1 MKIAILGAGAM
12 GSAIGALL
20 HKAGNK
26 VTLIEVSRPTIEAVQ
41 KHGLII
47 QDKAGNQ
54 QTVHIQITD
63 QPASI
68 GVVDLL
74 LVFVKC
80 YQTETAMKNAFP
92 ILGPNTTVLSL
103 QNGWGNGPR
112 IASIA
117 GEERVV
123 LGVCYHSATVLAPGH
138 VLHAGQGKTF
148 MGELD
153 GTDSLRLQRI
163 VKTFNTAGI
172 AVESSRQ
179 VLKEIWSKLALNV
192 ATLPTSST
200 VRLTADRL
208 LDTPQMQELMKDL
221 LREVVAV
228 ANAQNIPLD
237 FNERWDT
244 ITGLLS
250 KLAPNTKGSMLQDV
264 ENRRQTEI
272 DVMCGAII
280 EAGARLGIATPYNR
294 AMIGLI
300 KGLEAAFARMPSPQ
314 LEANERPAPCSRR
327 DSLPRASMPSSTA
340 TTPGARAST

>member
-20 HKAGNK
+20 HKAGNA
-26 VTLIEVSRPTIEAVQ
+26 VTLIDVARPAIEAVQ
-41 KHGLII
+41 SRGLII
-47 QDKAGNQ
+47 QNKAGDQ
-54 QTVHIQITD
+54 ETVRVAITD

-80 YQTETAMKNAFP
+80 YHTEAAVKKALP
-92 ILGPNTTVLSL
+92 IIGPKTTVLSL

-112 IASIA
+112 IAAIV
-117 GEERVV
+117 GKERVI

-153 GTDSLRLQRI
+153 GSDSPRLQQI
-163 VKTFNTAGI
+163 VKVFNDAGI
-172 AVESSRQ
+172 VAESSGQ

-200 VRLTADRL
+200 VKITADHL
-208 LDTPQMQELMKDL
+208 LDTLEMQQLMQELLK
-221 LREVVAV
+221 EVVAV
-228 ANAQNIPLD
+228 AKQQNIPLD
-237 FNERWDT
+237 FAERWEAVS
-244 ITGLLS
+244 GLLK
-250 KLAPNTKGSMLQDV
+250 KLAPDTKGSMLQDV
-264 ENRRQTEI
+264 EARRQTEI

-280 EAGARLGIATPYNR
+280 EAGTRLGIPTPYNR
-294 AMIGLI
+294 AMFALI
-300 KGLEAAFARMPSPQ
+300 KGLESTFTRAA
-314 LEANERPAPCSRR
+314 
-327 DSLPRASMPSSTA
+327 
-340 TTPGARAST
+340 

>member
-20 HKAGNK
+20 HKAGNQ
-26 VTLIEVSRPTIEAVQ
+26 VTLIDVSRPAIEAIRSR
-41 KHGLII
+41 GLII
-47 QDKAGNQ
+47 QNKSGEQ
-54 QTVHIQITD
+54 ETVRVAITE

-80 YQTETAMKNAFP
+80 YHTEVAVKSALP
-92 ILGPNTTVLSL
+92 VIGPDTTVLSL

-112 IASIA
+112 IAGIV
-117 GEERVV
+117 GPERVV
-123 LGVCYHSATVLAPGH
+123 LGVCYHSATVLAAGH

-153 GTDSLRLQRI
+153 GSDSPRLDQI
-163 VKTFNTAGI
+163 VKTFNAAGI
-172 AVESSRQ
+172 VVEPSGQ

-192 ATLPTSST
+192 ATLPTSAI
-200 VRLTADRL
+200 VRVTADHL
-208 LDTPQMQELMKDL
+208 LDAPEMQDLMKGL
-221 LREVVAV
+221 LQEVVAV

-237 FNERWDT
+237 FNERWDA
-244 ITGLLS
+244 ITGLLR

-264 ENRRQTEI
+264 EARRQTES

-280 EAGARLGIATPYNR
+280 EGGTRLNIPTPYNR
-294 AMIGLI
+294 VMIGLI
-300 KGLEAAFARMPSPQ
+300 KALEASYARSAA
-314 LEANERPAPCSRR
+314 LV
-327 DSLPRASMPSSTA
+327 
-340 TTPGARAST
+340 

>member
-20 HKAGNK
+20 HKAGHQ
-26 VTLIEVSRPTIEAVQ
+26 VTLIDVSRPAIDAVQ
-41 KHGLII
+41 SRGLII
-47 QDKAGNQ
+47 QNKAGEQ
-54 QTVHIQITD
+54 ETVRIAITD
-63 QPASI
+63 QPSSL

-80 YQTETAMKNAFP
+80 YHTEAAVKSALP
-92 ILGPNTTVLSL
+92 IIGPNTIVLSL

-112 IASIA
+112 IAGIV
-117 GEERVV
+117 GKERVI

-138 VLHAGQGKTF
+138 VLHGGQGKTF

-153 GTDSLRLQRI
+153 GSDSPRLQQI
-163 VKTFNTAGI
+163 VQTFNAAGI
-172 AVESSRQ
+172 SVEPSGQ

-200 VRLTADRL
+200 IRVTADHL
-208 LDTPQMQELMKDL
+208 LDTPEMQELMKEL

-237 FNERWDT
+237 FNERWEA
-244 ITGLLS
+244 ITGLLR

-264 ENRRQTEI
+264 EARRQTEI
-272 DVMCGAII
+272 DVMCGAIV
-280 EAGARLGIATPYNR
+280 EAGTRLNIPTPCNR

-300 KGLEAAFARMPSPQ
+300 KALEASYAQNA
-314 LEANERPAPCSRR
+314 
-327 DSLPRASMPSSTA
+327 
-340 TTPGARAST
+340 G